1 MIVWLASYPRSG
13 NTLLRTVF
21 KQTMDLSS
29 RTDSLDEN
37 GHGDDPSGVWTRL
50 VGVEP
55 IKSDWQTFYQ
65 QASES
70 DTVYLVKTHHH
81 PIDAQPAIYVVRD
94 GRKACL
100 SYLHFHRSFRDG
112 GSLAGIVSGL
122 SECGDWSSH
131 YRAWSQRA
139 RTMVVR
145 YEDLLNPT
153 ENTLTMLASAVGY
166 AGAIASW
173 TNPFEELQ
181 KSDRKFFREGEVAW
195 KGAPE
200 WTPIIDALFF
210 HLHRDLM
217 AELGYIEAADAG
229 SVVPLPD
236 EFRQLIEGVRA
247 LSLRSLAL
255 HRRNDML
262 QAVCD
267 ERLDLINHLTQQC
280 ELRNQ
285 AYLAADQRARE
296 SSEFLALQNLG
307 KAEKRGMRMR
317 RLLRFF
323 KKIRAQARISP

>member
-1 MIVWLASYPRSG
+1 
-13 NTLLRTVF
+13 
-21 KQTMDLSS
+21 
-29 RTDSLDEN
+29 
-37 GHGDDPSGVWTRL
+37 
-50 VGVEP
+50 
-55 IKSDWQTFYQ
+55 
-65 QASES
+65 
-70 DTVYLVKTHHH
+70 
-81 PIDAQPAIYVVRD
+81 
-94 GRKACL
+94 
-100 SYLHFHRSFRDG
+100 
-112 GSLAGIVSGL
+112 
-122 SECGDWSSH
+122 
-131 YRAWSQRA
+131 
-139 RTMVVR
+139 
-145 YEDLLNPT
+145 
-153 ENTLTMLASAVGY
+153 
-166 AGAIASW
+166 
-173 TNPFEELQ
+173 
-181 KSDRKFFREGEVAW
+181 
-195 KGAPE
+195 
-200 WTPIIDALFF
+200 
-210 HLHRDLM
+210 M
-217 AELGYIEAADAG
+217 AELGYIETADAG